1 MYNLCFTLDTNY
13 LPTLEYVF
21 TSFIMHN
28 NPALY
33 KIHFIT
39 YNIEN
44 PEATIQNIMKN
55 IHYGFNI
62 KVASV
67 NAEIMGDLLPYLK
80 TYYTQVFNPN
90 KKTVFANL
98 ANWARFYI
106 PTLFPELDHCL
117 YLDLD
122 ILFTGNIKEI
132 VSNPPE
138 TQPIGIIPYS
148 PKKKKLDRSIYNKLH
163 TQLAK
168 VDKSKCKHIDK
179 ILKDNKID
187 IGLLKKT
194 YGFNCGVIYFNLNL
208 WKEQKLHEKMCKLFK
223 NLCKKNDLLF
233 CSGTEMIQNILTPN
247 YESYPQ
253 KFNTIV
259 DKDKERNVL
268 PMSNIEGISIIHFK
282 GVKKHWEHPLYLK
295 LHSKIIKKN
304 IL

>member
-13 LPTLEYVF
+13 LPTLDYVF

-28 NPALY
+28 DPTLY

-39 YNIEN
+39 YNIEK
-44 PEATIQNIMKN
+44 PSETIQKIMKN
-55 IHYGFNI
+55 IHDGFKI
-62 KVASV
+62 QVATV
-67 NAEIMGDLLPYLK
+67 NAEIMGDLLPYLT

-106 PTLFPELDHCL
+106 SILFPELENCL

-122 ILFTGNIKEI
+122 ILFSGNIKGI
-132 VSNPPE
+132 ASNAPE

-148 PKKKKLDRSIYNKLH
+148 MKKKKLDRSIYNKLQN
-163 TQLAK
+163 QLAK
-168 VDKSKCKHIDK
+168 VNKSKCKHIDK

-187 IGLLKKT
+187 IGVLKKT

-208 WKEQKLHEKMCKLFK
+208 WKEQKMQEKMCKLFK
-223 NLCKKNDLLF
+223 NLCKKNALLF

-268 PMSNIEGISIIHFK
+268 PMTNIDGISIIHFK
-282 GVKKHWEHPLYLK
+282 GVKRHWEHPYYLYLHKK
-295 LHSKIIKKN
+295 LVK
-304 IL
+304 

>member
-21 TSFIMHN
+21 TSFIVN
-28 NPALY
+28 NDPTLY

-44 PEATIQNIMKN
+44 PEETIQKIMKT
-55 IHYGFNI
+55 IHDGFNI

-67 NAEIMGDLLPYLK
+67 NAEVMGDLLPYLT

-106 PTLFPELDHCL
+106 PVLFPELDYCL

-132 VSNPPE
+132 ALNPPE
-138 TQPIGIIPYS
+138 TKPIGIIPYG
-148 PKKKKLDRSIYNKLH
+148 PKNKKLDRSIYNKLLS
-163 TQLAK
+163 QLAK
-168 VDKSKCKHIDK
+168 VDKSKCKYIDK

-187 IGLLKKT
+187 ISVLKRT
-194 YGFNCGVIYFNLNL
+194 YGFNCGVIYFNLKL

-223 NLCKKNDLLF
+223 NLCKKKALLF

-268 PMSNIEGISIIHFK
+268 PMSNIDQTCIIHFK
-282 GVKKHWEHPLYLK
+282 GVKQHWEHPLYLD
-295 LHSKIIKKN
+295 LHSKIVKKK